1 MKRILSLII
10 FVVILSYASS
20 AFAVPGVTDRV
31 LGASLIVP
39 YFETGIDAAANPQ
52 DTLLVVSESDL
63 TSGTIHYHVWDIDGN
78 PTGIQGNIVLTQGKS
93 WPASMRDLI
102 SSASSSDKTM
112 LTDGDFYLGFVT
124 IDHVTSATTKNP
136 TESTYPFGSVNGL
149 HGYIYYTRLTQGS
162 ANGLAMVPLEHVSST
177 VDAALQDF
185 YDNNDN
191 REEIDSD
198 ARACAD
204 QLVSGT
210 PCTGGGDNDIDKILA
225 RIFKSPGLNGK
236 TKVIIFLWSPN
247 SPPISV
253 LCDPIP
259 GVCDSEYTYRRHDE
273 SGTIKED
280 TTIRLDHVVN
290 VIDVA
295 GTDNGYVAIWNV
307 PSGVANYQIYAF
319 SINAASPASISA
331 NWDAIFEAFIDE

>member
-1 MKRILSLII
+1 MKKVFLLIAA
-10 FVVILSYASS
+10 VAILSYASA

-39 YFETGIDAAANPQ
+39 YFETGIDAVANPQ

-162 ANGLAMVPLEHVSST
+162 ANGLAMIPIEHVGAS
-177 VDAALQDF
+177 VDFLLQDF
-185 YDNNDN
+185 YQNDN

-204 QLVSGT
+204 QLASGT
-210 PCTGGGDNDIDKILA
+210 PCTGGDGDIDKILA

-236 TKVIIFLWSPN
+236 TKVIIFLWNPGGGGVSAF
-247 SPPISV
+247 
-253 LCDPIP
+253 CDSLPAT
-259 GVCDSEYTYRRHDE
+259 CDSEDTYRRHDE

-307 PSGVANYQIYAF
+307 PSAVANYHIYAF

-331 NWDAIFEAFIDE
+331 NWDAIFEAFIEE

>member
-1 MKRILSLII
+1 MKRILSSII
-10 FVVILSYASS
+10 FVVILAYASA

-31 LGASLIVP
+31 LAATLIVP
-39 YFETGIDAAANPQ
+39 YFETGIDAVANPQ

-78 PTGIQGNIVLTQGKS
+78 TTGIQGNIVLTQGQS

-112 LTDGDFYLGFVT
+112 LTEGDFYLGFVT

-136 TESTYPFGSVNGL
+136 TESAYPFGSVNGL

-162 ANGLAMVPLEHVSST
+162 ANGLAMVPIEHVGAS
-177 VDAALQDF
+177 VDVALQDF
-185 YDNNDN
+185 YQNDN
-191 REEIDSD
+191 RESIDPF
-198 ARACAD
+198 ARLCAD
-204 QLVSGT
+204 NLA
-210 PCTGGGDNDIDKILA
+210 TGGDCTSEGDNDIDKILA

-236 TKVIIFLWSPN
+236 TKVIIFVWSPGATN
-247 SPPISV
+247 LSV
-253 LCDPIP
+253 YCGAFPAQ
-259 GVCDSEYTYRRHDE
+259 CDSEYTYRRHDE
-273 SGTIKED
+273 SGAIKED
-280 TTIRLDHVVN
+280 TTIRFDHVVN
-290 VIDVA
+290 VTDVA

-307 PSGVANYQIYAF
+307 PGLRGHQIYAF

-331 NWDAIFEAFIDE
+331 NWDAIFESFIIP